1 MPNWGSVSFDVYD
14 TAEDLT
20 RFREFV
26 AGNDHEHPTAFD
38 FNKLIPMP
46 TELRG
51 GTDDHGTA
59 YTIYYGDAEPIVR
72 QYWREEE

>member
-1 MPNWGSVSFDVYD
+1 MPNWCSVSFDVYG

-46 TELRG
+46 TELKAVCTYSSTQRG
-51 GTDDHGTA
+51 LSHS
-59 YTIYYGDAEPIVR
+59 R
-72 QYWREEE
+72 